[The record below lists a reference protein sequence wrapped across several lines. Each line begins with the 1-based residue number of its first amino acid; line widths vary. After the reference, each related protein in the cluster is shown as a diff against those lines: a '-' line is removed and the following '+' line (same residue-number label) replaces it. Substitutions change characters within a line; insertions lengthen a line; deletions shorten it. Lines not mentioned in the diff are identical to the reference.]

1 MHHTSELDKLLLFSN
16 VRISDKISR
25 LFKQKLFP
33 YMEKTKQRTK
43 QTILKILKMKRL
55 KKEKF
60 LWFSH

>member
-1 MHHTSELDKLLLFSN
+1 MHHTSELDKLLLSSN

-25 LFKQKLFP
+25 LFKQK